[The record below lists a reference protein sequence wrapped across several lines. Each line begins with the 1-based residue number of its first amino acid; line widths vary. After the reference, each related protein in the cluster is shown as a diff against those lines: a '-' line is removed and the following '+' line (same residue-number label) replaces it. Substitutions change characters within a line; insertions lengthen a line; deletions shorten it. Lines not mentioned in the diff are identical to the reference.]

1 MKCSSYHFISDKP
14 HHPLYENRSIP
25 PFRLNES
32 QTFLQHTHR
41 CVHPFN
47 TLAVRFNLL
56 SFTRP
61 DLNVS
66 FPKFMVDTVKTEGV
80 MTLYKGIGAGVVRQI
95 FYATS
100 RFGLFE
106 VFRDRLKDTNML
118 TPKGQ
123 LSPTE
128 RLVGG
133 LASGGC
139 AAIISCPAEV
149 TLVRISNDR
158 ALPEAQRRNYKNV
171 FDAFLQIAKTEG
183 PAAFWRGVVPF
194 AQRAMLVGACQVAT
208 FDQNK
213 VLYERYAGLQQ
224 GTYGNVFAA
233 AMTSGLFYALVTM
246 PFESAKNRMAFQK
259 PDPNTGKLPYTST
272 LNTIQSVARKDG
284 VLALWRGFAPYYTR
298 CGGHTCTMFVFVE
311 WMRKVYHGRN

>member
-1 MKCSSYHFISDKP
+1 
-14 HHPLYENRSIP
+14 
-25 PFRLNES
+25 
-32 QTFLQHTHR
+32 
-41 CVHPFN
+41 
-47 TLAVRFNLL
+47 
-56 SFTRP
+56 
-61 DLNVS
+61 
-66 FPKFMVDTVKTEGV
+66 

-106 VFRDRLKDTNML
+106 VFRDRLKETNML

-183 PAAFWRGVVPF
+183 PTAFWRGVVPF

-213 VLYERYAGLQQ
+213 VLYERCR
-224 GTYGNVFAA
+224 
-233 AMTSGLFYALVTM
+233 S
-246 PFESAKNRMAFQK
+246 SAR
-259 PDPNTGKLPYTST
+259 Y
-272 LNTIQSVARKDG
+272 VR
-284 VLALWRGFAPYYTR
+284 
-298 CGGHTCTMFVFVE
+298 
-311 WMRKVYHGRN
+311 